1 MFLTIISCHHNRL
14 KTNEKKLAKEIITQ
28 EKEKEEADK
37 NEIEKRLANTVNRPS
52 KGFRSKEDR
61 SVDPAHPPVTI
72 DIAGNLNN
80 LKNIKLSDIASEIT
94 YVRMQ
99 AVPDSMFSRVMKF
112 RYYLFSDNIVAI
124 NPGGI
129 LLYSKDG
136 KYINTIVKN
145 KTTGINV
152 DAEWIFVTGT
162 NTFIGAGTS
171 IWSNG
176 KSFFYN
182 YRNSINGQEYMMEYD
197 LSKTHIV
204 PLKQFEPE
212 NPDQILGLGE
222 IAIDINPDK
231 RKPVWKYKIA
241 PELISWGM
249 TRDYIYQSIGTF
261 YLDKS
266 TFAKEI
272 ERTDKIA
279 VLNNNGDTLSAFN
292 GFEEGNTIRFENDG
306 KQFLWNNMNDTIFH
320 VSGFNRII
328 PSRVVKL
335 GQYKA
340 SLEQIREIGF
350 DITGKIIPRSW
361 AETKKS
367 IFLILSK
374 DAYDSPNN
382 RKNKKVKIYHAMYSK
397 FSQQLW
403 IIKGDPYNYSPEI
416 LANDID
422 GGVPVW
428 PLTYMIGNNGEI
440 LISLKGKELK
450 DRVASDQ
457 FKHSGAPEVKKNEL
471 IKLAGVV
478 SETED
483 ILMIVK

>member
-1 MFLTIISCHHNRL
+1 MLLTVISCHHNRL
-14 KTNEKKLAKEIITQ
+14 KTNEKELAKEIIMQ
-28 EKEKEEADK
+28 EKEKEEAYK
-37 NEIEKRLANTVNRPS
+37 NEQGKRLADTVNRPS

-72 DIAGNLNN
+72 DFEGNLNN
-80 LKNIKLSDIASEIT
+80 LKSIKLSDIASEIS

-99 AVPDSMFSRVMKF
+99 PVPDSMFSRVMKF
-112 RYYLFSDNIVAI
+112 RYYLFSENIVAV
-124 NPGGI
+124 NPSGI

-152 DAEWIFVTGT
+152 DAEWMFMTGV

-171 IWSNG
+171 IWPLGN
-176 KSFFYN
+176 SFIYN

-197 LSKTHIV
+197 LSKTQV
-204 PLKQFEPE
+204 APLKQYEPE

-222 IAIDINPDK
+222 IAIDVNPAK

-249 TRDYIYQSIGTF
+249 PRDYIYQSVGTF

-279 VLNNNGDTLSAFN
+279 VLNNNGDTLSSFN
-292 GFEEGNTIRFENDG
+292 GFEEDNTIRFENDG

-320 VSGFNRII
+320 ISGFNRII
-328 PSRVVKL
+328 PAMVVKL

-340 SLEQIREIGF
+340 SLEQEKEIGF
-350 DITGKIIPRSW
+350 DITGKIIPGSW
-361 AETKKS
+361 AETEKS
-367 IFLILSK
+367 IFLTFSK

-382 RKNKKVKIYHAMYSK
+382 RKNKKVKIYYAMYSK
-397 FSQQLW
+397 LSLQLW
-403 IIKGDPYNYSPEI
+403 IIKGDPLDYSPEI
-416 LANDID
+416 LENNID

-428 PLTYMIGNNGEI
+428 PLSYMIGNNGEI

-450 DRVASDQ
+450 DRVTSDQ
-457 FKHSGAPEVKKNEL
+457 FKHSGAPEGKKQEL
-471 IKLAGVV
+471 EKLAASV
-478 SETED
+478 SNDED
-483 ILMIVK
+483 ILMIIK